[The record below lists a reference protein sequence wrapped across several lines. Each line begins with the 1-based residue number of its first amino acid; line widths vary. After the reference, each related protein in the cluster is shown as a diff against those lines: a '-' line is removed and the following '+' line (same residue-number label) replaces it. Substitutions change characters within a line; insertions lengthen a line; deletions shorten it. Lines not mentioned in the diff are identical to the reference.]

1 MLQRYETL
9 ILAIPEITN
18 DESKAIETAIEKSV
32 KETKGSIISYDR
44 WGKYR
49 LAYPI
54 KKNDYGVYYLVR
66 YELPENTKKPF
77 FDGMKELFT
86 IKHDDL
92 VMRSMTV
99 ALNPNSSLEYE
110 RPESLEETPK
120 DVESF
125 LRENKME
132 GLISSSK
139 KPGVRAESTQEKPEE
154 TPASDAAP
162 QEESKEEETKTET
175 KEKVSDVEKN

>member
-9 ILAIPEITN
+9 MLAIPEITN
-18 DESKAIETAIEKSV
+18 DESKTVEAALEKAV
-32 KETKGSIISYDR
+32 KKTKGSIISYDR

-54 KKNDYGVYYLVR
+54 KKNDYGVYYLLR
-66 YELPENTKKPF
+66 YELPEDIKGEF
-77 FDGMKELFT
+77 FDDMKSLFT
-86 IKHDDL
+86 IKYEGL

-99 ALNPNSSLEYE
+99 QLNPGSSLEYE

-132 GLISSSK
+132 GLISKDSSDK
-139 KPGVRAESTQEKPEE
+139 AAPVKATEAVKPEVE
-154 TPASDAAP
+154 ATAN
-162 QEESKEEETKTET
+162 ESKTEE
-175 KEKVSDVEKN
+175 KEKVSNAEEN

>member
-9 ILAIPEITN
+9 ILTIPEITN
-18 DESKAIETAIEKSV
+18 DESKSIEAALEKSV
-32 KETKGSIISYDR
+32 KNTKGSVIAYDL

-66 YELPENTKKPF
+66 YELPEDGKSEF
-77 FDGMKELFT
+77 FDDMKSLFT
-86 IKHDDL
+86 IKHDGL
-92 VMRSMTV
+92 VMRSMTTQ
-99 ALNPNSSLEYE
+99 LNAKTPLEYE

-125 LRENKME
+125 LRKNKME
-132 GLISSSK
+132 GLISKTTSARPAPRVEA
-139 KPGVRAESTQEKPEE
+139 KPVI
-154 TPASDAAP
+154 
-162 QEESKEEETKTET
+162 ETKTDAVKTET
-175 KEKVSDVEKN
+175 IEKVSNGQEKN

>member
-18 DESKAIETAIEKSV
+18 DESKAIEAGLEKAV
-32 KETKGSIISYDR
+32 KETTGSVISYDR

-54 KKNDYGVYYLVR
+54 EKNDYGVYYLIR
-66 YELPENTKKPF
+66 YELPEGVKDKF
-77 FDGMKELFT
+77 FDDMKSLFT

-92 VMRSMTV
+92 IMRSMTV
-99 ALNPNSSLEYE
+99 QLKPGTSLEYE

-125 LRENKME
+125 LRENKMD
-132 GLISSSK
+132 GLISKTSGK
-139 KPGVRAESTQEKPEE
+139 TALGRTEE
-154 TPASDAAP
+154 TVRPKIKTAAADDFEI
-162 QEESKEEETKTET
+162 EELE
-175 KEKVSDVEKN
+175 EKVSDAEEN

>member
-1 MLQRYETL
+1 MLRYETL

-18 DESKAIETAIEKSV
+18 DESKAIETEIEKTV
-32 KETKGSIISYDR
+32 KKTKGSVISYER
-44 WGKYR
+44 WGKFR
-49 LAYPI
+49 LAFPI
-54 KKNDYGVYYLVR
+54 KKNDYGVYYLAR
-66 YELPENTKKPF
+66 YELPEDAKQEF
-77 FDGMKELFT
+77 FGDLRSLFT

-92 VMRSMTV
+92 VMRTMTSNLP
-99 ALNPNSSLEYE
+99 AKGSLEYE

-139 KPGVRAESTQEKPEE
+139 EVEADKKEAAPAADVAETVEEKVEAESV
-154 TPASDAAP
+154 
-162 QEESKEEETKTET
+162 KEE
-175 KEKVSDVEKN
+175 DGEKN